1 MANCKNSV
9 SLIGFVGNDVE
20 VRQTD
25 KGVKYARINLATSTG
40 GYKKKDGTDIPEVT
54 QWHTCVAWGITAEY
68 AGKYIK
74 KGAKI
79 SIDGMLI
86 YGKYTD
92 SQGVERI
99 SAKISVQEICLFA
112 MPQQQAQQ
120 APPPQ
125 QQQAAYTPNGGY
137 QAAPPQQPQ
146 QAYPPQAP
154 PQAANGYPQA
164 GYPTQQQPQQQ
175 QQSAPFPPPANDDD
189 LPF

>member
-20 VRQTD
+20 IRQTD

-40 GYKKKDGTDIPEVT
+40 GYKKKDGTDVPEVT

-92 SQGVERI
+92 NQGIERI

-112 MPQQQAQQ
+112 MPQQQAQS
-120 APPPQ
+120 PP
-125 QQQAAYTPNGGY
+125 QQQAAYPPNGGY
-137 QAAPPQQPQ
+137 PQQVAPPQQGYPQ
-146 QAYPPQAP
+146 QAP

-175 QQSAPFPPPANDDD
+175 QQSAPFPPPANDD

>member
-40 GYKKKDGTDIPEVT
+40 GYKKKDGTDVPEVT

-92 SQGVERI
+92 NQGIERI

-120 APPPQ
+120 A
-125 QQQAAYTPNGGY
+125 
-137 QAAPPQQPQ
+137 APPQ
-146 QAYPPQAP
+146 QAYPPQVP

>member
-25 KGVKYARINLATSTG
+25 KGVKYARINLATLTG
-40 GYKKKDGTDIPEVT
+40 GYKKKDGTDVPEVT

-86 YGKYTD
+86 YSKYTD
-92 SQGVERI
+92 NQGIERI
-99 SAKISVQEICLFA
+99 SAKISVQEICLFV

-120 APPPQ
+120 A
-125 QQQAAYTPNGGY
+125 QQAQTI
-137 QAAPPQQPQ
+137 QQPQ
-146 QAYPPQAP
+146 AEQAEGLWKCSACGHENTGNFCGECGAKKPEGGGFCSNCGHKFEDVKPKFCPQCGTK
-154 PQAANGYPQA
+154 QE
-164 GYPTQQQPQQQ
+164 
-175 QQSAPFPPPANDDD
+175 
-189 LPF
+189 